1 MQCNV
6 YIKMKS
12 VQIGYTFLQGFVKH
26 FRKHLCCFP
35 GAPTLNLTAISS
47 SDPRRWVSTPL
58 GPLGSSRP
66 SPWAPVAPQGP
77 AWLLLGSS
85 LGSLGSLLGHSWPPL
100 APSWL
105 APWAPLG
112 SSWAPVASPGRP
124 LVASLGLSNLWLDF
138 QSNFGLILGAF

>member
-26 FRKHLCCFP
+26 FRKRLCCFP

-66 SPWAPVAPQGP
+66 SPWAPAAP
-77 AWLLLGSS
+77 
-85 LGSLGSLLGHSWPPL
+85 
-100 APSWL
+100 
-105 APWAPLG
+105 PWAPLG
-112 SSWAPVASPGRP
+112 HPRP
-124 LVASLGLSNLWLDF
+124 LVGLPWLLLGPCWPTLGPPWFLLGSPLGSLGFSIGPPWPSWQALDGF
-138 QSNFGLILGAF
+138 PWPIQFLG